1 MRMKKKYLYCL
12 VCCIIFSVICC
23 GCQFSDASMFYS
35 DIENSGE
42 FLFCKNKLPFTNRSF
57 VCSYHWDG
65 TDEKRKI
72 VIPDTFDG
80 KKVTSLGG
88 FMGRGAPTAFHIVL
102 PDEYEIE
109 YSDERNA
116 RPDDNVPIENILFT
130 LYLGENIS
138 EFKCV
143 DCKNLLYCKGN
154 DGNTFY
160 IRLEFYIECS
170 ENNPYFYSNEG
181 RLYDRN
187 DDSLVKDFFYWDEAV
202 EN

>member
-1 MRMKKKYLYCL
+1 
-12 VCCIIFSVICC
+12 
-23 GCQFSDASMFYS
+23 
-35 DIENSGE
+35 
-42 FLFCKNKLPFTNRSF
+42 
-57 VCSYHWDG
+57 
-65 TDEKRKI
+65 
-72 VIPDTFDG
+72 
-80 KKVTSLGG
+80 
-88 FMGRGAPTAFHIVL
+88 MGRGAPTAFHIVL

-116 RPDDNVPIENILFT
+116 SPDDNVPIENILFT